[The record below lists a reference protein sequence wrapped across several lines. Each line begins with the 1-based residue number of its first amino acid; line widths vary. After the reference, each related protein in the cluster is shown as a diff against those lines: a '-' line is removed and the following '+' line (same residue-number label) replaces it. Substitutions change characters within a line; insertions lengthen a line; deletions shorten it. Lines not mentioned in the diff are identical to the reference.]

1 MKFFKILKA
10 CLRQSIVYEMQ
21 YRANLLV
28 NFLTGVGWVLLS
40 YLTMNITGSNIQ
52 AIYTNWAPHEYRLF
66 WCLNFL
72 AEGTLSIFFKRNLER
87 IPDNILKGKLDY
99 TLTRPFNS
107 KLLASMG
114 YTRIDNIPGFIFIF
128 SVAVTSLTHI
138 DNGSYFVVN
147 LIFFILFLIL
157 ASILYYSLIISF
169 VSLSFWLI
177 GAYNLIYLMQ
187 QIEVFANY
195 PIKAFGRFLSF
206 VFTFIIPIA
215 FIATFP
221 AETILTVSYWKIII
235 MILVTLLL
243 YKLSD
248 CVWIK
253 GLKNY
258 SSASS

>member
-1 MKFFKILKA
+1 
-10 CLRQSIVYEMQ
+10 MQ
-21 YRANLLV
+21 YRANFIL
-28 NFLTGVGWVLLS
+28 NFLTGVGWVMLS
-40 YLTMNITGSNIQ
+40 YMTMNITGSNIQ

-72 AEGTLSIFFKRNLER
+72 AEGILSTLFKRNLER

-107 KLLASMG
+107 KFLASMG
-114 YTRIDNIPGFIFIF
+114 YTRMDNLPGFIFIF
-128 SVAVTSLTHI
+128 SVAVISLTHI
-138 DNGSYFVVN
+138 DNGSYFIVN
-147 LIFFILFLIL
+147 LLFFILFLIL

-177 GAYNLIYLMQ
+177 GAFNLIYLMQ

-206 VFTFIIPIA
+206 VFTFFIPIA

-221 AETILTVSYWKIII
+221 AESILTVSYWKIII
-235 MILVTLLL
+235 MVLVTSIL
-243 YKLSD
+243 YKISD
-248 CVWIK
+248 LIWQR
-253 GLKNY
+253 GLKTY